1 VPIALMLDLLLAV
14 LLVITIGYAY
24 SLNTRL
30 GMLRRDK
37 EDLEKLATT
46 FANATLRAE
55 EGVGKLK
62 NTAEQLQQR
71 VDKAQSLRDDLVFL
85 IDRGGSAADRLEDT
99 VRTARKHGDLSPRPQ
114 VEGAEIAEAQPVA
127 GATRGKTPERAQ
139 QGKSRAQAQGSETD
153 DTRAEAERELLKALQ
168 AAR

>member
-1 VPIALMLDLLLAV
+1 VPLSLILDLLLAI
-14 LLVITIGYAY
+14 LLIVTIGYAV
-24 SLNTRL
+24 SLNSRL

-37 EDLEKLATT
+37 EELEKLAST

-85 IDRGGSAADRLEDT
+85 IDRGGSAADRLEDS
-99 VRTARKHGDLSPRPQ
+99 VRTARKHGDISPKLQ
-114 VEGAEIAEAQPVA
+114 AEDGKKAEM
-127 GATRGKTPERAQ
+127 KT
-139 QGKSRAQAQGSETD
+139 AQGAAPAQSAGSGRSPVEAVSQAD

>member
-1 VPIALMLDLLLAV
+1 MPISLMLDLLLAV
-14 LLVITIGYAY
+14 LLVITIGYAM
-24 SLNTRL
+24 SLNKRL
-30 GMLRRDK
+30 GMLRQDK
-37 EDLEKLATT
+37 EDLEKLAST

-99 VRTARKHGDLSPRPQ
+99 VRTARKHGDISPRPQ
-114 VEGAEIAEAQPVA
+114 TEGAEKPPENFEAQSA
-127 GATRGKTPERAQ
+127 KASAQ
-139 QGKSRAQAQGSETD
+139 PTQDNSSEAD

>member
-1 VPIALMLDLLLAV
+1 MLDLLLAV
-14 LLVITIGYAY
+14 LLIITIAYAV
-24 SLNTRL
+24 SLNSRL
-30 GMLRRDK
+30 GLLRRDK
-37 EDLEKLATT
+37 EELENLAAT

-85 IDRGGSAADRLEDT
+85 IDRGGSAADRLEST
-99 VRTARKHGDLSPRPQ
+99 VRTARKHGDISPKLQ
-114 VEGAEIAEAQPVA
+114 AETKSEPDEKLAGETVLGNPTDSRRSPAEDV
-127 GATRGKTPERAQ
+127 
-139 QGKSRAQAQGSETD
+139 SEVD

>member
-1 VPIALMLDLLLAV
+1 MPISLMLDLLLAV
-14 LLVITIGYAY
+14 LLVITIGYAMT
-24 SLNTRL
+24 LNKRL
-30 GMLRRDK
+30 GMLRQDK
-37 EDLEKLATT
+37 EDLEKLAST

-55 EGVGKLK
+55 EGVGKLR

-99 VRTARKHGDLSPRPQ
+99 VRTARKHGDISPRPQ
-114 VEGAEIAEAQPVA
+114 ADTAEKPLENSGAQSLKDGPQPTQDNSSEAE
-127 GATRGKTPERAQ
+127 
-139 QGKSRAQAQGSETD
+139 